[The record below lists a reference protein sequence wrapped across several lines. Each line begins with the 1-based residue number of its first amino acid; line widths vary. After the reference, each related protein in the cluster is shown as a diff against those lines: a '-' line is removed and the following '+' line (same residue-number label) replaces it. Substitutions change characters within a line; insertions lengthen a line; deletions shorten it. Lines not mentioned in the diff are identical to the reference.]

1 MADVFVFIATYRDVV
16 DALVDY
22 GAVKNLYRRGAIDT
36 YDAALVQRDQDG
48 TVHVNKGEKPTRK
61 AAWTGAVVGAVVGVL
76 FPPAILPMMA
86 AGGVTGGLIGRRIRA
101 GMSRGD
107 LEELGE
113 TLDSGTAALVVVG
126 KTALADKVAKAVA
139 RAQAT
144 IEKQVTI
151 DSKNLNRELAA
162 LTKAVA

>member
-1 MADVFVFIATYRDVV
+1 MAEVFVFIAGYRDAG

-22 GAVKNLYRRGAIDT
+22 AAVKNLYRRGTIDT
-36 YDAALVQRDQDG
+36 YDAAIVERADDG
-48 TVHVNKGEKPTRK
+48 TFLFSKRDRPPQK
-61 AAWTGAVVGAVVGVL
+61 ASWTGAVVGAVVGVL
-76 FPPAILPMMA
+76 VPPEILPMMA
-86 AGGVTGGLIGRRIRA
+86 AGGVTGGLIGRNRG

-126 KTALADKVAKAVA
+126 KTSLADTVAQAVG

-151 DSKNLNRELAA
+151 DSKNLNKELAA

>member
-1 MADVFVFIATYRDVV
+1 MAGVFVFIAGYRDVG

-22 GAVKNLYRRGAIDT
+22 GAVKNLYRQGAIDT
-36 YDAALVQRDQDG
+36 YDAAIVERDDDG
-48 TVHVNKGEKPTRK
+48 SFHVSRREKPIQK

-86 AGGVTGGLIGRRIRA
+86 AGGVTGGLLVHIRA
-101 GMSRGD
+101 GMSRAD

-113 TLDSGTAALVVVG
+113 ALDLGTAALVVVG
-126 KTALADKVAKAVA
+126 KTSLADTLAETIL
-139 RAQAT
+139 RAQTT
-144 IEKQVTI
+144 IERQLTMDAKHL
-151 DSKNLNRELAA
+151 DKELAT

>member
-1 MADVFVFIATYRDVV
+1 
-16 DALVDY
+16 
-22 GAVKNLYRRGAIDT
+22 
-36 YDAALVQRDQDG
+36 
-48 TVHVNKGEKPTRK
+48 
-61 AAWTGAVVGAVVGVL
+61 
-76 FPPAILPMMA
+76 MMA
-86 AGGVTGGLIGRRIRA
+86 AGGVTGGLIGRIRA

-113 TLDSGTAALVVVG
+113 TLDLGMAALVVVG
-126 KTALADKVAKAVA
+126 KTSLADKVAKAVG

-151 DSKNLNRELAA
+151 DSKNLNKELAA

>member
-1 MADVFVFIATYRDVV
+1 MAEVFVFIADYRDVG

-36 YDAALVQRDQDG
+36 YDAALVERDVDG
-48 TVHVNKGEKPTRK
+48 TIHVSQREKPTRK
-61 AAWTGAVVGAVVGVL
+61 AAWTGAVVGAVVSVL
-76 FPPAILPMMA
+76 YPPAILPMVA
-86 AGGVTGGLIGRRIRA
+86 AGGVTGGLIGRIRA

-126 KTALADKVAKAVA
+126 KTSLADKLAETIV
-139 RAQAT
+139 RAQNT
-144 IEKQVTI
+144 IEKRLTM
-151 DSKNLNRELAA
+151 DSKHLDKELAA

>member
-1 MADVFVFIATYRDVV
+1 MAEVFLFIADYRDIG

-36 YDAALVQRDQDG
+36 YDAALVERDYDG
-48 TVHVNKGEKPTRK
+48 TVHVSKREKPTQK

-86 AGGVTGGLIGRRIRA
+86 AGGVTGGLIGRIRE
-101 GMSRGD
+101 GM
-107 LEELGE
+107 LGE

-126 KTALADKVAKAVA
+126 KTSLADKVAQAVG

-151 DSKNLNRELAA
+151 DSKNLNKELAA
-162 LTKAVA
+162 LTRAVA

>member
-22 GAVKNLYRRGAIDT
+22 GAVKNLYRRGSIHT
-36 YDAALVQRDQDG
+36 YDAALVERDADG
-48 TVHVNKGEKPTRK
+48 NVHVSKREKPTKK

-86 AGGVTGGLIGRRIRA
+86 AGGVTGGLIGRIRA

-126 KTALADKVAKAVA
+126 KTSLADQVAKAVG

-151 DSKNLNRELAA
+151 DSKNLNKELAA

>member
-1 MADVFVFIATYRDVV
+1 MAEVFVFIADYRDVG

-36 YDAALVQRDQDG
+36 YDAALVERDVDG
-48 TVHVNKGEKPTRK
+48 TIHVSQREKPTRK

-76 FPPAILPMMA
+76 YPPAILPMVA
-86 AGGVTGGLIGRRIRA
+86 AGGVTGGLIGRIRE

-113 TLDSGTAALVVVG
+113 TLDAGTAALVVVG
-126 KTALADKVAKAVA
+126 KTSLADKVARAVA
-139 RAQAT
+139 RAQTT

-151 DSKNLNRELAA
+151 DAKNLNKELAA

>member
-1 MADVFVFIATYRDVV
+1 MAEVFVFIADYRDVG

-22 GAVKNLYRRGAIDT
+22 GAVKNLYRLGSIDT
-36 YDAALVQRDQDG
+36 YDAALVERDVDG
-48 TVHVNKGEKPTRK
+48 NVHVSTREKPTKK

-76 FPPAILPMMA
+76 YPPAILPMMA
-86 AGGVTGGLIGRRIRA
+86 AGGVTGGLIGRIRA

-126 KTALADKVAKAVA
+126 KTSLADQVAKAVG

-151 DSKNLNRELAA
+151 DSKNLNKELAA

>member
-1 MADVFVFIATYRDVV
+1 
-16 DALVDY
+16 
-22 GAVKNLYRRGAIDT
+22 
-36 YDAALVQRDQDG
+36 
-48 TVHVNKGEKPTRK
+48 
-61 AAWTGAVVGAVVGVL
+61 
-76 FPPAILPMMA
+76 MMA
-86 AGGVTGGLIGRRIRA
+86 AGGVTGGLIGRIRA

-126 KTALADKVAKAVA
+126 KTSLADKVAKAVA

-151 DSKNLNRELAA
+151 DSRISTRSLRR
-162 LTKAVA
+162 

>member
-1 MADVFVFIATYRDVV
+1 MAEVFVFIADYRDVG

-22 GAVKNLYRRGAIDT
+22 GAVKNLYRRGSIDT
-36 YDAALVQRDQDG
+36 YDAALVERDHDG
-48 TVHVNKGEKPTRK
+48 TVHVSKREKPTKK

-86 AGGVTGGLIGRRIRA
+86 AGGVTGGLIGRIRA
-101 GMSRGD
+101 GMSRAD

-113 TLDSGTAALVVVG
+113 TLDLGTAALVVVG
-126 KTALADKVAKAVA
+126 KTSLADKVAKAVD

-151 DSKNLNRELAA
+151 DSKNLNKELAA